1 MMDDRL
7 IQELID
13 AMGEIEI
20 IDAHEHLP
28 PERERLK
35 LRVDICFLFSHYTR
49 SDLIS
54 AGMPPTKYDEMLNPD
69 LPLEE
74 RFLILEPFLP
84 YIRYGSYA
92 RAAFIALRDIYGYDE
107 ITRQNYK
114 EISEKMASFNKPGI
128 YEEIL
133 VKRCRAKYALTQAG
147 RTDYP
152 EPFLVP
158 ILPLEFVAF
167 VNSREEIEKRSEA
180 LAMPIKTLD
189 DYIAWIGERLS
200 KWRKEERVVGLK
212 TRAEPRKEPP
222 PTKQR
227 AEEAFRAIMDGKATD
242 EDKRDLYLFLTEE
255 TFKLC
260 ANLNMVVAVH
270 AGVWGDFRT
279 LDPRLMIPL
288 FARHPETKFD
298 LYHMGMPWVRDTAF
312 IGKNFQNVYLNLC
325 WSHIVSPTMVRHSL
339 PEYID
344 IVPVNK
350 IIAFGGDY
358 SAPAVEKVWG
368 HLVMARE
375 NIAYALAILISDGR
389 MGKEEA
395 LELAKLWFYENPAML
410 YGLK

>member
-7 IQELID
+7 IHELID

-35 LRVDICFLFSHYTR
+35 LRVDVCFLFSHYTR
-49 SDLIS
+49 NDLIS

-74 RFLILEPFLP
+74 RFFILEPFLP

-114 EISEKMASFNKPGI
+114 EISEKMSSFNKPGI

-133 VKRCRAKYALTQAG
+133 VKRCRVRYALTQAG

-167 VNSREEIEKRSEA
+167 INSREEIEKRSEA

-189 DYIAWIGERLS
+189 DYIAWMGERLS
-200 KWRKEERVVGLK
+200 KWKKEERVVGLK

-227 AEEAFRAIMDGKATD
+227 AEEAFKTIMDGKATD

-255 TFKLC
+255 AFKLC

-279 LDPRLMIPL
+279 LDPRLMIPQ

-312 IGKNFQNVYLNLC
+312 ISKNFQNVYLNLC

-339 PEYID
+339 PEYVD

-375 NIAYALAILISDGR
+375 NIAHALAILISDGR

-395 LELAKLWFYENPAML
+395 LELAKLWFYENPARL